1 MATANTE
8 SDFENNEFEELII
21 NRTSDSSKGVMR
33 IICCNYMYYF
43 KAGNLFVCKC
53 KKDNGKQ
60 CYSSITLDEKWLR
73 VLKVCGKPGNCNKE
87 ELIKIH
93 GHKELKPV
101 ELLSVYFEKNLMEI
115 KSHLKDLI

>member
-1 MATANTE
+1 MATANTK
-8 SDFENNEFEELII
+8 SDFGNNEFEELII
-21 NRTSDSSKGVMR
+21 SRSDSSKVVMR

-53 KKDNGKQ
+53 KKNNGKQ

-87 ELIKIH
+87 ELIKSH
-93 GHKELKPV
+93 GHNELHGFRMAKTV
-101 ELLSVYFEKNLMEI
+101 I
-115 KSHLKDLI
+115 Q